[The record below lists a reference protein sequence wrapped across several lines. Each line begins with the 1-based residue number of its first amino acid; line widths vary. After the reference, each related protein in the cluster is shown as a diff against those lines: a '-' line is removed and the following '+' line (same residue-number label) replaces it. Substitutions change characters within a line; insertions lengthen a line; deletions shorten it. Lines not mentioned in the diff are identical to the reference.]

1 MNSVINKNMEDYFS
15 KLLKDLPENKAPP
28 ENSFTKY
35 IKNNIIIVILIVVVI
50 ILFIVNIYFKD
61 DEEVIKKKK
70 KKLKQKEKEEQK
82 QRDVLNDID
91 KQTLLNII
99 DELSD
104 LATQNYKLKQELERK
119 NLNNLEPHTGFQAL
133 NHINRQTTNVNGYI
147 VESPFV

>member
-1 MNSVINKNMEDYFS
+1 MNTVINKNMDDYFS
-15 KLLKDLPENKAPP
+15 KLLRESPEIKPPP
-28 ENSFTKY
+28 ESSLMKY
-35 IKNNIIIVILIVVVI
+35 IKNNIIIVILIVIVI

-61 DEEVIKKKK
+61 NEDTIKKKK
-70 KKLKQKEKEEQK
+70 NKQKQKKQEEKLQK
-82 QRDVLNDID
+82 DILNDID

-133 NHINRQTTNVNGYI
+133 NQINRQTTNVNGYV